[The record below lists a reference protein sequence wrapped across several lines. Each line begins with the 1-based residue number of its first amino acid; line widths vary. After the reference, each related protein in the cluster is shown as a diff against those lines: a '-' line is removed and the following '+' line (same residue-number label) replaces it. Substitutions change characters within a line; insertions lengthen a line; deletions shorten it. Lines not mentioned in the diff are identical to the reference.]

1 MGQLVMD
8 QTVHMKYLYI
18 KSIVTLHVI
27 CNKYTIKC
35 ILYNNYYIYQNFN
48 HSQVKFFYSTDMFSL
63 HLQIYVLYAGS
74 NFI

>member
-18 KSIVTLHVI
+18 KSIIMLHVI

-35 ILYNNYYIYQNFN
+35 NYYIYQNFN
-48 HSQVKFFYSTDMFSL
+48 HSQVKFSYSTDVFFAPPNLCCSMQALTLF
-63 HLQIYVLYAGS
+63 
-74 NFI
+74 NK